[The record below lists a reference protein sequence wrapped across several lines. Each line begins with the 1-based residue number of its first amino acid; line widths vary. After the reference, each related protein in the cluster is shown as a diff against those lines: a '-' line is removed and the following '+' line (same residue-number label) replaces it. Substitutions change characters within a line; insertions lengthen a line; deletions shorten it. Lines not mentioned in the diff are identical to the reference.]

1 MDPFDSFVVFSIKH
15 GMGNVNDL
23 HELQTRSVFR
33 GHAVPL
39 APTADAWRL
48 FAPTADAQRLSRLR
62 RTHSVFS
69 RLRRTHSV
77 FSRLRRSLRKQT
89 ARSLLSAPYGKPY
102 RSKARIFIKATIAAP
117 PHVGNRSIKNRRTQ
131 SREFQDWVLAVY

>member
-62 RTHSVFS
+62 RTHSVS
-69 RLRRTHSV
+69 RAYGGRTASFRAYGGHTVPFAPTADARRLFV
-77 FSRLRRSLRKQT
+77 PT
-89 ARSLLSAPYGKPY
+89 ASPKEANCEEF
-102 RSKARIFIKATIAAP
+102 AF
-117 PHVGNRSIKNRRTQ
+117 RSIWEGPTEARKTT
-131 SREFQDWVLAVY
+131 

>member
-1 MDPFDSFVVFSIKH
+1 
-15 GMGNVNDL
+15 MGNVNDL

-62 RTHSVFS
+62 RTHSVS
-69 RLRRTHSV
+69 RAYGGRTASLAPTADAQ
-77 FSRLRRSLRKQT
+77 RLFAPT
-89 ARSLLSAPYGKPY
+89 ADAQRLFAPTAFPK
-102 RSKARIFIKATIAAP
+102 KANREEFAF
-117 PHVGNRSIKNRRTQ
+117 RSIWEGPTEASENFHTGKNYSPTTC
-131 SREFQDWVLAVY
+131 EK